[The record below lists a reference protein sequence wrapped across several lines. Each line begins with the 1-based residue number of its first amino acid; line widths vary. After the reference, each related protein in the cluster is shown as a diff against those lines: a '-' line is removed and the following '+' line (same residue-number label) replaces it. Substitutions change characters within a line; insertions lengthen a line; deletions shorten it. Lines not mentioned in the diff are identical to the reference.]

1 MLDFRPKG
9 KRTRN
14 YLARSEQWRLLLL
27 VGAVGAVMMLIG
39 QARQPNMWRWMWFGQ
54 QPAAAPQ
61 AAGNQP
67 EIDTRLK
74 PKTRRALAA
83 DEFVIERAEKPVP
96 ATEKKNRFFPGVK
109 PEFLSGVRDDT
120 LFRSAETDAFYHL
133 MKLLKE
139 TDEKA
144 LEAASTGHVTFTQ
157 LFTQP
162 KEYRGELVTVAGTL
176 RRNQRLSAPQNKYGI
191 EKYYELIIQPDD
203 RAEPLLIYCLQPPD
217 NLPQG
222 ENLSQPITATGFF
235 YKRQAGMSGDGL
247 RTWPLVLAKTVIA
260 PVAPPAGKVAKK
272 EPMSLVTAM
281 VGSVCV
287 GLLVIWFVVGR
298 TKRGPRFHL
307 PGAGSPEA
315 QRVLARHGLSE
326 LKNEEIGPDVRESL
340 ELLAQEHQGA
350 QEPQNAED

>member
-1 MLDFRPKG
+1 M
-9 KRTRN
+9 
-14 YLARSEQWRLLLL
+14 
-27 VGAVGAVMMLIG
+27 
-39 QARQPNMWRWMWFGQ
+39 
-54 QPAAAPQ
+54 
-61 AAGNQP
+61 
-67 EIDTRLK
+67 
-74 PKTRRALAA
+74 
-83 DEFVIERAEKPVP
+83 
-96 ATEKKNRFFPGVK
+96 K

-139 TDEKA
+139 TDEKT
-144 LEAASTGHVTFTQ
+144 LEAASTGPVTFTQ

-176 RRNQRLSAPQNKYGI
+176 RRNERLAAPRNKYGI
-191 EKYYELIIQPDD
+191 EEYFVLVIQPDD

-222 ENLSQPITATGFF
+222 ENLRQPITATGFF

-260 PVAPPAGKVAKK
+260 PVAPPAAKVAKE

-287 GLLVIWFVVGR
+287 GLLVVWFVVGR

-315 QRVLARHGLSE
+315 ERVLVRDGLSE
-326 LKNEEIGPDVRESL
+326 LKNEEIGPDVRERL
-340 ELLAQEHQGA
+340 ELLRKSIKARKHLKTQRINRGSMLKSLPTIALAASAWFSFCRRCTLRRQSPTAAAAPTHLRLAGDA
-350 QEPQNAED
+350 AAIRRR